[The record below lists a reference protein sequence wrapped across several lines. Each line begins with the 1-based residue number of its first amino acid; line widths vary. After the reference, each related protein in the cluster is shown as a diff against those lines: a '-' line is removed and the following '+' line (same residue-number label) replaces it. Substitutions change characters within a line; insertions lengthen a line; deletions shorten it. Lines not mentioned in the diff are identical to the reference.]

1 MSEEA
6 MKRALEFIDSVK
18 VHPTQIAS
26 RDALHDAL
34 HTAIEAAKKQDPYA
48 HIYETDSIYG
58 LHRSLTCRLYNGRQP
73 DRIVPVYTHP
83 PEPAQPAP
91 VQEPVLEVVNGQINR
106 SWDAIPAGFTGLL
119 YMQSQSNV
127 PPKKPKEPWYGSA
140 RVDDYNRGW
149 NDCIDSINATPQP
162 SHMPQ
167 PLTDELIGQIIEQC
181 RITMVNYCS
190 DYKQTEFARAV
201 EAAHGITGEPK

>member
-91 VQEPVLEVVNGQINR
+91 VQEPMADDLIASYEK
-106 SWDAIPAGFTGLL
+106 GFKDGAAQRQPLSEEYIIAHFKFKPRGDTGSL
-119 YMQSQSNV
+119 
-127 PPKKPKEPWYGSA
+127 GSF
-140 RVDDYNRGW
+140 
-149 NDCIDSINATPQP
+149 INAV
-162 SHMPQ
+162 
-167 PLTDELIGQIIEQC
+167 
-181 RITMVNYCS
+181 R
-190 DYKQTEFARAV
+190 FA
-201 EAAHGITGEPK
+201 EAAHDITSKSHQKNT